1 MASKKLSYDQIA
13 EKGLLDPLINDIERL
28 NGLLKATETELKK
41 VVKQTAEM
49 GKNNPLESYSD
60 LKQAE
65 EAINKQK
72 KAVEGLSAVE
82 KERIKL
88 QERLTSLQDERTKAN
103 FELRAEVNKQ
113 TKALRDAAKE
123 TVNNADAYQKLTKQT
138 NEAQKE
144 FKRLAAEFGV
154 SSKEAADARKE
165 FNKLDKQ
172 LRKVNKA
179 AKDGRRDVG
188 RYTLA
193 TEKMGRSFKTAAAA
207 MTGAGIL
214 GILTSLKDIF
224 GGSAD
229 GADAFSRSIDIVT
242 TSLKIGAVNLFQFI
256 QGNVTLTDALKN
268 VADGIENATD
278 KINKASEAERELF
291 NRTLELTPEIAKLDK
306 EIARLENTADN
317 NTKSLQ
323 DQLKATQELGIV
335 AEKAATLNL
344 ELANKELAIAKL
356 RSDSN
361 KEDTSLQ
368 QRLAE
373 ARAAV
378 FNAESEQLRVRNDN
392 QRQASEISR
401 DILEADLDI
410 LLDVSDRQKTIN
422 ERIVADTTES
432 LGIRT
437 EAYQKAEK
445 DIEESFKRQVELI
458 QGLTETPLDVDE
470 LIALEDTDL
479 INERIKALNLDEITQ
494 NRLREVI
501 IERIA
506 ANRDLDESLKT
517 LTDAQRAVTEQQEE
531 NLFLQ
536 DIINKSTLENAD
548 LNALLTDLDDQRLEK
563 EIENLEVRKILAK
576 SNSEEIADIEK
587 QLLEKQLEQLERANE
602 KEIEAEKRKQ
612 EQLREVTESGF
623 EVLSQLSQKYN
634 DEQLEAID
642 GQLAAARDREQDLV
656 ELAAK
661 GSTDA
666 TQSLIELQDQQA
678 QLAQQREQE
687 VKRQQQFELA
697 LAAIQTY
704 TAKVQ
709 GGQEPAAAL
718 GSTLADIT
726 LLQQLVQALP
736 GFYEGTEDTGTGGFM
751 KDKEGRNI
759 TGFTHEKE
767 RVINAKENK
776 LIGNMSNTELALL
789 AHQARTPKIEQ
800 GLTEDALLI
809 GEVRKLTQVVKSK
822 PDFLGMDY
830 DPINRMATDT
840 IRRGNRI
847 ERVHK
852 KIGGVFNGINRA

>member
-1 MASKKLSYDQIA
+1 M
-13 EKGLLDPLINDIERL
+13 
-28 NGLLKATETELKK
+28 
-41 VVKQTAEM
+41 
-49 GKNNPLESYSD
+49 
-60 LKQAE
+60 
-65 EAINKQK
+65 
-72 KAVEGLSAVE
+72 
-82 KERIKL
+82 
-88 QERLTSLQDERTKAN
+88 
-103 FELRAEVNKQ
+103 
-113 TKALRDAAKE
+113 
-123 TVNNADAYQKLTKQT
+123 
-138 NEAQKE
+138 
-144 FKRLAAEFGV
+144 
-154 SSKEAADARKE
+154 
-165 FNKLDKQ
+165 
-172 LRKVNKA
+172 
-179 AKDGRRDVG
+179 
-188 RYTLA
+188 
-193 TEKMGRSFKTAAAA
+193 
-207 MTGAGIL
+207 
-214 GILTSLKDIF
+214 
-224 GGSAD
+224 
-229 GADAFSRSIDIVT
+229 
-242 TSLKIGAVNLFQFI
+242 
-256 QGNVTLTDALKN
+256 
-268 VADGIENATD
+268 
-278 KINKASEAERELF
+278 
-291 NRTLELTPEIAKLDK
+291 
-306 EIARLENTADN
+306 
-317 NTKSLQ
+317 
-323 DQLKATQELGIV
+323 
-335 AEKAATLNL
+335 
-344 ELANKELAIAKL
+344 
-356 RSDSN
+356 
-361 KEDTSLQ
+361 
-368 QRLAE
+368 
-373 ARAAV
+373 
-378 FNAESEQLRVRNDN
+378 
-392 QRQASEISR
+392 
-401 DILEADLDI
+401 
-410 LLDVSDRQKTIN
+410 
-422 ERIVADTTES
+422 
-432 LGIRT
+432 
-437 EAYQKAEK
+437 
-445 DIEESFKRQVELI
+445 
-458 QGLTETPLDVDE
+458 
-470 LIALEDTDL
+470 
-479 INERIKALNLDEITQ
+479 
-494 NRLREVI
+494 
-501 IERIA
+501 
-506 ANRDLDESLKT
+506 
-517 LTDAQRAVTEQQEE
+517 
-531 NLFLQ
+531 
-536 DIINKSTLENAD
+536 
-548 LNALLTDLDDQRLEK
+548 
-563 EIENLEVRKILAK
+563 EVRKILAK